1 MALFTADTTTAAS
14 NAKPTYQ
21 PVRRILPFACPVLLV
36 DDIVPLLD
44 KAQNDTSKHKT
55 AEHGQCKTV
64 QDIIDRSPGILGESP
79 ECI

>member
-1 MALFTADTTTAAS
+1 MQSDIPAQCDESFLSRA
-14 NAKPTYQ
+14 
-21 PVRRILPFACPVLLV
+21 PVLLV

-64 QDIIDRSPGILGESP
+64 QDIIDRSPGVLGESP